1 MCNKCKKLVDAE
13 LFTKI
18 IEPPIKLIINIDYGK
33 DKINS
38 VQKFIFEHELDIT
51 DFLSFKFDKNVKYKL
66 SLICSHRGFSGP
78 TGLYYTF
85 CKNKENNT
93 WYKFD
98 NSSCGEIDNYEIIRG
113 DPYLLI
119 YERI

>member
-38 VQKFIFEHELDIT
+38 VQNFNFEHELDIT
-51 DFLSFKFDKNVKYKL
+51 DFLSFKFDKSVKYKL
-66 SLICSHRGFSGP
+66 SSICSHKGVSGP
-78 TGLYYTF
+78 SGLYVTY
-85 CKNKENNT
+85 CKNKENNI
-93 WYKFD
+93 WYKFN
-98 NSSCGEIDNYEIIRG
+98 NSSCGQIDNYEINRG

-119 YERI
+119 YEKI